1 MAKVVKLGEPAP
13 DVPVLDQEGREVRL
27 SSFWRDRP
35 AVLAF
40 LRHFG

>member
-1 MAKVVKLGEPAP
+1 MRPVQVGEPAP
-13 DVPVLDQEGREVRL
+13 DVTVLDDGGREVPL
-27 SSFWRDRP
+27 SSFWRVRP